1 MKTLPIRKA
10 KAVKP
15 ADLDHAVETYLEE
28 GAHLGICKHGS
39 KLPAS
44 RNGSNAQKRPIRFP
58 GIVLHARMLGVHRT
72 SLYLALTYQRPGR
85 SLRSRYRE
93 LTGRHV

>member
-1 MKTLPIRKA
+1 
-10 KAVKP
+10 
-15 ADLDHAVETYLEE
+15 
-28 GAHLGICKHGS
+28 
-39 KLPAS
+39 
-44 RNGSNAQKRPIRFP
+44 
-58 GIVLHARMLGVHRT
+58 VLHARMLGVHRT